1 MEGQNEGQNYESSN
15 YENQNNES
23 TNNESQNY
31 EGENLMQG
39 VEEPGR
45 TMPSAEQGMN
55 VVESESITEHGTI
68 ESEFDSPAKRE
79 TSVAESASSMES
91 ETPTTDTPTTDTSG
105 QSFSGYT
112 GEYGNRIDGIYREP
126 EQTTYSFSYKNG
138 GGESTHSG
146 DYYAEKNHE
155 ETHHEEK
162 RYEEIKAENAGN
174 NDQEYKDAPYFGN
187 YYENL
192 EQSPEKSKKPKKSK
206 EKGESS
212 FGKKLLVTVVCAM
225 LCGLIAS
232 ACFIGVNYV
241 YKENYGSQKTEQA
254 DGTTEIKKTTEQ
266 ENSVVQKEQAP
277 ASGTQV
283 PAQVGTTDVSAIVEQ
298 MMPAVVA
305 ITSTTK
311 GTAYY
316 DLFGQYYAGRDTTS
330 AGTGFIVGKNEKEL
344 LIATNNHVISKA
356 KTISVQFF
364 DNEIYEAAEKG
375 SDAANDLAVVAVKI
389 SDVKKSTIEKI
400 RVADLGDSDKAK
412 VGEMVIAIGNAL
424 GYGQSV
430 TVGYISAKDRE
441 ITEESEDGSAAN
453 KIKALQ
459 TDAAINPGNSGG
471 ALINM
476 QGQVIGINSAKI
488 ASSQVEGVGYA
499 IPISV
504 ATPIIDDLMNREIL
518 KDDEKGY
525 LGISGTTVSE
535 AAAMYNVPLGVYV
548 KEVSKGGAAQLA
560 GIKENDI
567 ITAVNNMQVTTIES
581 LRDKVNSYRV
591 GTEVEITFQRSSDG
605 EYKEQKVKVKLQGQ
619 SSTDGLTDNTEEK
632 DSTENDDSGN
642 DGNEDN
648 NGNNNGNGSRGYD
661 DGFGSLWDFFQ

>member
-1 MEGQNEGQNYESSN
+1 MEEKNEEQNMNVF
-15 YENQNNES
+15 
-23 TNNESQNY
+23 
-31 EGENLMQG
+31 GEPEKA
-39 VEEPGR
+39 EEP
-45 TMPSAEQGMN
+45 A
-55 VVESESITEHGTI
+55 I
-68 ESEFDSPAKRE
+68 E
-79 TSVAESASSMES
+79 ESAIEES
-91 ETPTTDTPTTDTSG
+91 VKKETDA
-105 QSFSGYT
+105 SFEGYT
-112 GEYGNRIDGIYREP
+112 GEYGNRISGEYQRP
-126 EQTTYSFSYKNG
+126 AQTTYSFSYKDG

-146 DYYAEKNHE
+146 DYYAEKDDRQ
-155 ETHHEEK
+155 EK
-162 RYEEIKAENAGN
+162 QESPKHDDGQEKQEQPKNYDRQEKQEQPKYYDALAADEPEILKNTA
-174 NDQEYKDAPYFGN
+174 Q
-187 YYENL
+187 
-192 EQSPEKSKKPKKSK
+192 KK
-206 EKGESS
+206 ESS
-212 FGKKLLVTVVCAM
+212 FLKKLAVTAACAAVF
-225 LCGLIAS
+225 GIIAS

-241 YKENYGSQKTEQA
+241 YHENYGVKKESMANGSEV
-254 DGTTEIKKTTEQ
+254 IKKTTDSENNTAKEEQ
-266 ENSVVQKEQAP
+266 KNIPQ
-277 ASGTQV
+277 TQIPTQPGV
-283 PAQVGTTDVSAIVEQ
+283 TDVSSIVEQ

-364 DNEIYEAAEKG
+364 DGEIYEASEKG
-375 SDAANDLAVVAVKI
+375 SDAANDLAVAAVKMADI
-389 SDVKKSTIEKI
+389 KKSTIEKI

-412 VGEMVIAIGNAL
+412 VGEMVVAIGNAL

-441 ITEESEDGSAAN
+441 ITEESEDGSAGN
-453 KIKALQ
+453 KIKAIQ

-518 KDDEKGY
+518 KDSEKGY

-535 AAAMYNVPLGVYV
+535 AATVYNVPLGVYV
-548 KEVSKGGAAQLA
+548 KEVSKGGAADLA

-567 ITAVNNMQVTTIES
+567 ITAVNNMQVTTMES
-581 LRDKVNSYRV
+581 LRDKVNSYRI
-591 GTEVEITFQRSSDG
+591 GTEVKITYQRSFDG
-605 EYKEQKVKVKLQGQ
+605 EYKEKTVTVKLQGVH
-619 SSTDGLTDNTEEK
+619 STDGLTDNTGE
-632 DSTENDDSGN
+632 SQDSGQQDGDGQDERNN
-642 DGNEDN
+642 DRGNNGENRDN
-648 NGNNNGNGSRGYD
+648 NRGNSDDYD
-661 DGFGSLWDFFQ
+661 DFGSLWDFFR